1 MSANVAELLAS
12 LPPGMVTRASAVAPV
27 EAVVPVSAEL
37 APLLLGGGL
46 RRGCTVEV
54 AVGGPVGLGRGLRA
68 PGGGAND
75 RCHSEAA
82 PAAGGSSLLLA
93 LLAGASAGGC
103 WCALVG
109 APGLGLAAAVEA
121 GVDLR
126 RLALV
131 PAPGSSFARVVGA
144 LVDGFDLV
152 VVAPPGHLSQA
163 DARAVSARARRFGA
177 VLVSAGPWPGADV
190 RLTAVRGGWEG
201 LGEGHGRLR
210 SRRLQVRASGRGV
223 SGGTRQIDLDIRTS
237 VRTQ

>member
-1 MSANVAELLAS
+1 M
-12 LPPGMVTRASAVAPV
+12 APV
-27 EAVVPVSAEL
+27 EAVVPVSEQL

-54 AVGGPVGLGRGLRA
+54 ALGGPVGLGRGLRVDGAGYAA
-68 PGGGAND
+68 P
-75 RCHSEAA
+75 
-82 PAAGGSSLLLA
+82 PAAGGSTLLLN

-109 APGLGLAAAVEA
+109 APGLGLAAAAEA

-152 VVAPPGHLSQA
+152 VVAPSSDLSSA
-163 DARAVSARARRFGA
+163 DARAASARARRFGA

-190 RLTAVRGGWEG
+190 RFAAVQGGWEG

-210 SRRLQVRASGRGV
+210 ERRLQVRASGRGV
-223 SGGTRQIDLDIRTS
+223 LGGTRQIALDFRTY
-237 VRTQ
+237 VRAQ